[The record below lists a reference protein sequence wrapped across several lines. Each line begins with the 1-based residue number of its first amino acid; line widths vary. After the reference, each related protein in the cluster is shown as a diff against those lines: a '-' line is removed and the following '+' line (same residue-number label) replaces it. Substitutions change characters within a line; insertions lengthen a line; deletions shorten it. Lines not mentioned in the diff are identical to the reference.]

1 MNFEIGGYDT
11 GFFERTSDIV
21 CALERK
27 EQSKKV
33 RQVDTAAINDGNRLK
48 QKRGATCRRRDGGVR
63 SPSFSLSEL
72 AVPFLN
78 LKKGTS
84 LNDEYSRAIFTPAE
98 VQCPLYFAILKK
110 GTG

>member
-78 LKKGTS
+78 LKKGTG
-84 LNDEYSRAIFTPAE
+84 LNDGYPAPVSRPQRSVPF
-98 VQCPLYFAILKK
+98 LNFAMLKK

>member
-21 CALERK
+21 CALERR

-48 QKRGATCRRRDGGVR
+48 QKRGATRRRRDGGVR

-78 LKKGTS
+78 LKKGTG
-84 LNDEYSRAIFTPAE
+84 LNDGYPAPHQFHARRG
-98 VQCPLYFAILKK
+98 QCPF
-110 GTG
+110 